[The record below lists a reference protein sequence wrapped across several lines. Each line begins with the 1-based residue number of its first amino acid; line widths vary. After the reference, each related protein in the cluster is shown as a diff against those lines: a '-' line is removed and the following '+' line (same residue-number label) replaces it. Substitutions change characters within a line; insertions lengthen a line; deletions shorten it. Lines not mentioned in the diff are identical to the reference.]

1 MSDNTNISLA
11 PRGEGVRRT
20 GEGPLGFFFR
30 FFTFLKRIRHCAG
43 FGVQSPTDYAFVREV
58 IYERWPYA
66 QYAELEAHY
75 GDTGS
80 FMLKL
85 SQLLLRVSNYA
96 QASHIGVI
104 GNLPPVM
111 EAHLKAGCRKSEIRP
126 LPPPSPI
133 GREPLSPSRHSLNGS
148 SEFPDFEYSGSLPT
162 GEGGGRGRY
171 PLLIATELND
181 QWQEYISQEH
191 IISYDLYYLGIAF
204 YDEKRYTEGHVI
216 NFY

>member
-1 MSDNTNISLA
+1 MNDNTNISLA

-66 QYAELEAHY
+66 LYAELEAQFY
-75 GDTGS
+75 GTDK
-80 FMLKL
+80 FLLKL

-96 QASHIGVI
+96 QASRIGII
-104 GNLPPVM
+104 GSLPPVM
-111 EAHLKAGCRKSEIRP
+111 EAHLKAGCRKSEIMTVKGQK
-126 LPPPSPI
+126 SKDK
-133 GREPLSPSRHSLNGS
+133 GRGEGTLDFSPSSLDI
-148 SEFPDFEYSGSLPT
+148 F
-162 GEGGGRGRY
+162 
-171 PLLIATELND
+171 PLLIATDLND
-181 QWQEYISQEH
+181 QWREYISQEH

>member
-20 GEGPLGFFFR
+20 GEGPFGFFLR
-30 FFTFLKRIRHCAG
+30 FLIFLKRIRHCAG

-66 QYAELEAHY
+66 LYAELEAQFY
-75 GDTGS
+75 GTDK
-80 FMLKL
+80 FLLKL

-96 QASHIGVI
+96 QASRIGII
-104 GNLPPVM
+104 GSLPPVM

-126 LPPPSPI
+126 LPPPSPV
-133 GREPLSPSRHSLNGS
+133 GREPERSKSGNSKQPFNECLEGDSSSLS
-148 SEFPDFEYSGSLPT
+148 T
-162 GEGGGRGRY
+162 GEGGGRGRF
-171 PLLIATELND
+171 PLLIATDLND

>member
-20 GEGPLGFFFR
+20 GEGPLGFFLR

-75 GDTGS
+75 GDTDS
-80 FMLKL
+80 FLLKL

-96 QASHIGVI
+96 QASQIGVI

-111 EAHLKAGCRKSEIRP
+111 EAHLKAGCRKSEIMTVKGQK
-126 LPPPSPI
+126 SKDK
-133 GREPLSPSRHSLNGS
+133 GRGEGTLDFSPSSLDI
-148 SEFPDFEYSGSLPT
+148 F
-162 GEGGGRGRY
+162 
-171 PLLIATELND
+171 PLLIATDLNE

-204 YDEKRYTEGHVI
+204 YDEKRYTESHII

>member
-1 MSDNTNISLA
+1 MALKKGAYHNY
-11 PRGEGVRRT
+11 GVWYR
-20 GEGPLGFFFR
+20 LFV
-30 FFTFLKRIRHCAG
+30 FLKRIRHCAG

-96 QASHIGVI
+96 QASRIGVI

-111 EAHLKAGCRKSEIRP
+111 EAHLKAGCRKSEIMTVKGQK
-126 LPPPSPI
+126 SKDK
-133 GREPLSPSRHSLNGS
+133 GRGEGTLDFSPSSLDI
-148 SEFPDFEYSGSLPT
+148 F
-162 GEGGGRGRY
+162 
-171 PLLIATELND
+171 PLLIATDLNE

-204 YDEKRYTEGHVI
+204 YDEKRYTEGHVV

>member
-1 MSDNTNISLA
+1 MSISEYV
-11 PRGEGVRRT
+11 PEGVRRT

-66 QYAELEAHY
+66 LYAELEAQFY
-75 GDTGS
+75 GTDK
-80 FMLKL
+80 FLLKL

-96 QASHIGVI
+96 QASQIGVI

-111 EAHLKAGCRKSEIRP
+111 EAHLKAGCRKSEIMTVKGQK
-126 LPPPSPI
+126 SKDK
-133 GREPLSPSRHSLNGS
+133 GRGEGTLDFSPSSLDI
-148 SEFPDFEYSGSLPT
+148 F
-162 GEGGGRGRY
+162 

-204 YDEKRYTEGHVI
+204 YDEKRYREEHVI

>member
-1 MSDNTNISLA
+1 MNDNTNISLA

-66 QYAELEAHY
+66 QYAELEAKFH
-75 GDTGS
+75 GTSS
-80 FMLKL
+80 FLLKL

-96 QASHIGVI
+96 QASQIGVI

-111 EAHLKAGCRKSEIRP
+111 EAHLKAGCRKSEIMTVKGQK
-126 LPPPSPI
+126 SKDK
-133 GREPLSPSRHSLNGS
+133 GRGEGTLDFSPSSLDI
-148 SEFPDFEYSGSLPT
+148 F
-162 GEGGGRGRY
+162 
-171 PLLIATELND
+171 PLLIATELNE
-181 QWQEYISQEH
+181 QWKEYISQEH

>member
-66 QYAELEAHY
+66 LYAELEAQFY
-75 GDTGS
+75 GTDK
-80 FMLKL
+80 FLLKL

-96 QASHIGVI
+96 QASRIGII
-104 GNLPPVM
+104 GSLPPVM
-111 EAHLKAGCRKSEIRP
+111 EAHLKAGCRKSEIMTVKGQK
-126 LPPPSPI
+126 SKDK
-133 GREPLSPSRHSLNGS
+133 GRGEGTLDFSPSSLDI
-148 SEFPDFEYSGSLPT
+148 F
-162 GEGGGRGRY
+162 
-171 PLLIATELND
+171 PLLIATDLND

>member
-1 MSDNTNISLA
+1 MAFKKGAYHNY
-11 PRGEGVRRT
+11 GVWYR
-20 GEGPLGFFFR
+20 LFV
-30 FFTFLKRIRHCAG
+30 FLKRIRHCAG

-75 GDTGS
+75 GDTSS
-80 FMLKL
+80 FLLKL

-96 QASHIGVI
+96 QASRIGII

-111 EAHLKAGCRKSEIRP
+111 EAHLKAGCRKSTIVQ
-126 LPPPSPI
+126 PPSLLPRGGEI
-133 GREPLSPSRHSLNGS
+133 SDSIIVSK
-148 SEFPDFEYSGSLPT
+148 DSLPR
-162 GEGGGRGRY
+162 EGWGGAP
-171 PLLIATELND
+171 PLLIATELNED
-181 QWQEYISQEH
+181 WQAYISQEH

-204 YDEKRYTEGHVI
+204 YDEKRYREEHVI

>member
-11 PRGEGVRRT
+11 PRGSRRLSISEYVPEGVRRT

-75 GDTGS
+75 GDTSS
-80 FMLKL
+80 FLLKL

-96 QASHIGVI
+96 QASQIGVI

-111 EAHLKAGCRKSEIRP
+111 EAHLKAGCRKSEIMKIP
-126 LPPPSPI
+126 IQPPSLLPRGGETLDSI
-133 GREPLSPSRHSLNGS
+133 GVSKN
-148 SEFPDFEYSGSLPT
+148 SLPR
-162 GEGGGRGRY
+162 EGRGRY

>member
-66 QYAELEAHY
+66 LYAELEAHY

-80 FMLKL
+80 FLLKL

-96 QASHIGVI
+96 QASQIGVI

-111 EAHLKAGCRKSEIRP
+111 EAHLKAGCRKSEIMTVKGQK
-126 LPPPSPI
+126 SKDK
-133 GREPLSPSRHSLNGS
+133 GRGEGTLDFSPSSLDI
-148 SEFPDFEYSGSLPT
+148 F
-162 GEGGGRGRY
+162 
-171 PLLIATELND
+171 PLLIATELNE
-181 QWQEYISQEH
+181 QWQAYISKEH

-204 YDEKRYTEGHVI
+204 YDEKRYSEGHVI

>member
-1 MSDNTNISLA
+1 MAIETI
-11 PRGEGVRRT
+11 PYQTT
-20 GEGPLGFFFR
+20 GWVKRLFI
-30 FFTFLKRIRHCAG
+30 FLKRIRHCAG

-66 QYAELEAHY
+66 LYTELEARFH
-75 GDTGS
+75 GTDS
-80 FMLKL
+80 FLLKL

-96 QASHIGVI
+96 QASRIGVI

-111 EAHLKAGCRKSEIRP
+111 EAHLKAGCRKSEIISISNFQLSTFNCP
-126 LPPPSPI
+126 LP
-133 GREPLSPSRHSLNGS
+133 LV
-148 SEFPDFEYSGSLPT
+148 
-162 GEGGGRGRY
+162 
-171 PLLIATELND
+171 IATELNE

-204 YDEKRYTEGHVI
+204 YDEKRYREEHVI